1 MRKQKEH
8 DFLRSYYNNLINF
21 KYSNSM
27 QLGACTRSCHAKIKI
42 VSSVK
47 RNFWMFGEK
56 LLSYTILE
64 SKRSNT
70 RVTAF
75 QSTLDYNTTAIGTP
89 WNVLYTKDL
98 IVRELKIVSEALR
111 ESVWELH
118 RYSLQSP
125 FQEHVDPFRPPFDIL
140 GI

>member
-1 MRKQKEH
+1 
-8 DFLRSYYNNLINF
+8 
-21 KYSNSM
+21 
-27 QLGACTRSCHAKIKI
+27 
-42 VSSVK
+42 
-47 RNFWMFGEK
+47 MFGEK

-111 ESVWELH
+111 ESV
-118 RYSLQSP
+118 
-125 FQEHVDPFRPPFDIL
+125 
-140 GI
+140 

>member
-1 MRKQKEH
+1 
-8 DFLRSYYNNLINF
+8 
-21 KYSNSM
+21 
-27 QLGACTRSCHAKIKI
+27 
-42 VSSVK
+42 
-47 RNFWMFGEK
+47 MFGEK

-75 QSTLDYNTTAIGTP
+75 QSTLDYNTTAIGTL

-111 ESVWELH
+111 ESV
-118 RYSLQSP
+118 
-125 FQEHVDPFRPPFDIL
+125 
-140 GI
+140 